1 MTVRMPK
8 ITRPALRSLNYTAV
22 GSEFMGL
29 ESVDFSPDRQTL
41 KIYVATGKVFSDL
54 IVRTRMP
61 WRLWKRQRTGV

>member
-1 MTVRMPK
+1 
-8 ITRPALRSLNYTAV
+8 
-22 GSEFMGL
+22 MGL

-61 WRLWKRQRTGV
+61 WRLWERQRTGV